1 VFSRRTTFIT
11 AALETALAVAV
22 GLGILLVPL
31 TLLWAVENNSTV
43 DWSAA
48 YRTAAD
54 VWLAAHGVHISVPA
68 QTIAGVAVGD
78 FSISMIP
85 LGLTALLV
93 GLAYRVGQR
102 LATSVS
108 LWPGWL
114 AIAFVYGGFS
124 LLISTTAK
132 SPLALPDPVA
142 GPFLPAIVFTSV
154 AMLSSVFAK
163 PADLGV
169 AHPQLAPERAL
180 IRGWLAKRWDGL
192 GWWAHVVMPPALRAG
207 TAIIV
212 ILIGVSAVTI
222 SLDLAFNWIE
232 VIRLYEGMQLTLLGG
247 ILLTVGQILFLPN
260 FVLFG
265 ADWFTGA
272 GFSIGTGSLVSP
284 LGSQLGPLPALPVF
298 AAIPAGQLGFGMAAI
313 AVPVVAAIFA
323 TLRIRSHAA
332 EMRFEFASPITAALS
347 LGLPVGL
354 VAAIEMLLLN
364 ALTRGAIGPG
374 RFVEV
379 GGNPLTTAAAV
390 FAEVALVSTI
400 AAFYTASP
408 DAPDAH
414 LVERAKTTV
423 AKFARPEADGQG
435 QSTVVKLAGKKV
447 TKRVTAD
454 IEDVYDTSYPATSEG
469 PPATGHGGGFEPE
482 K

>member
-31 TLLWAVENNSTV
+31 TLLWAIENNSTV

-68 QTIAGVAVGD
+68 QTIAGVAAPE
-78 FSISMIP
+78 FFISMIP
-85 LGLTALLV
+85 LGLTALIL

-102 LATSVS
+102 LATSAS

-114 AIAFVYGGFS
+114 AVAFVYGGFS

-132 SPLALPDPVA
+132 SPLAAPDPVA
-142 GPFLPAIVFTSV
+142 GPFLPATVFTLV
-154 AMLSSVFAK
+154 AILASVFAK

-169 AHPQLAPERAL
+169 AHPQLAAERAL

-192 GWWAHVVMPPALRAG
+192 GWWANVVLPPALRAG
-207 TAIIV
+207 TAILV
-212 ILIGVSAVTI
+212 ILIGVSALTI
-222 SLDLAFNWIE
+222 AAQLAFNWIE
-232 VIRLYEGMQLTLLGG
+232 VIRLYESMQLTLLGG

-260 FVLFG
+260 FVIFG
-265 ADWFTGA
+265 TDWFTGA
-272 GFSIGTGSLVSP
+272 GFAIGSGSLVSP
-284 LGSQLGPLPALPVF
+284 LGSQLGPLPALPILSVL
-298 AAIPAGQLGFGMAAI
+298 PAGQLSFGMIAI
-313 AVPVVAAIFA
+313 AIPVVAAIFA

-332 EMRFEFASPITAALS
+332 EMRFEFASPVTAALS

-354 VAAIEMLLLN
+354 VAALELLALN
-364 ALTRGAIGPG
+364 LLTSGAIGPG
-374 RFVEV
+374 RFAEV
-379 GGNPLTTAAAV
+379 GGNPFTTAAAL
-390 FAEVALVSTI
+390 FAEVTLVSTI

-414 LVERAKTTV
+414 LIERAKTTV
-423 AKFARPEADGQG
+423 AKFAKPVEEPLSDSGSKPKA
-435 QSTVVKLAGKKV
+435 AGK
-447 TKRVTAD
+447 TKPAKAD
-454 IEDVYDTSYPATSEG
+454 EFDYLTSSAS
-469 PPATGHGGGFEPE
+469 GFEAE